1 MRRTER
7 GRRGRARAHA
17 GPLGR
22 RATQALAAALVLLAH
37 AAGAIEALDRVD
49 QALRWQTADGSARV
63 ALSGR
68 LDVETY
74 WIDQRPPGLVFG
86 DDGPFANTRLVLLLD
101 AWLGKHLYAFVQA
114 RADRGFDP
122 RLVPDGDARA
132 DEYLVRWTPLAS
144 PALNLQLGKF
154 ATLVGNW
161 VLRHDSWQNPFVTA
175 PLPYERV
182 TTVSDDAAPD
192 SPAAFRA
199 RRDLADKKRKWLPVV
214 WGPSYAS
221 GASAF
226 GRTDALEYGIEV
238 KNAALGSRPSEWDG
252 TERDWSEPTVSGR
265 IGLRPSP
272 AWAVGVSAST
282 GPYLRHDAERSLRPG
297 DDTADFRET
306 VLAADAR
313 WSWRHLELWS
323 EIFAARFEVPFACR
337 RCTPHSEDADSL
349 AWYVEGRYRVT
360 PSLFAALRWN
370 QQVFADV
377 ESPGGDVAS
386 DRDAWRTDMA
396 LTYRFDRHVQAKLQY
411 AIGRQ
416 TGSVQQGEQLVAAQ
430 LTIRF

>member
-1 MRRTER
+1 MS
-7 GRRGRARAHA
+7 GR
-17 GPLGR
+17 
-22 RATQALAAALVLLAH
+22 LAIIAALLLWSRSAC
-37 AAGAIEALDRVD
+37 AIDALDRVD
-49 QALRWQTADGSARV
+49 QALRWQTADGWARV
-63 ALSGR
+63 ALGGR

-74 WIDQRPPGLVFG
+74 WIDQRPPGLIFG
-86 DDGPFANTRLVLLLD
+86 DDEPFANPRLVLLLD
-101 AWLGKHLYAFVQA
+101 AWLGRHLYAFVQA

-144 PALNLQLGKF
+144 PAINLQVGKF

-192 SPAAFRA
+192 SPRAFLA

-221 GASAF
+221 GLSFF
-226 GRTDALEYGIEV
+226 GHTDVVEYGVEL

-252 TERDWSEPTVSGR
+252 TERGWSEPTVSAR
-265 IGLRPSP
+265 IGLRPSA
-272 AWAVGVSAST
+272 AWAVGMSLSS
-282 GPYLRHDAERSLRPG
+282 GPYLRHAADASLRPS
-297 DDTADFRET
+297 DDTGDFRET

-313 WSWRHLELWS
+313 WSWRHLELWA
-323 EIFAARFEVPFACR
+323 EVFAARFQVPFACR
-337 RCTPHSEDADSL
+337 GCGVHTDDADSL
-349 AWYVEGRYRVT
+349 SYYLEGRYRFT
-360 PSLFAALRWN
+360 PNLFAALRWN
-370 QQVFADV
+370 QQVFDAVDAPRGRDV
-377 ESPGGDVAS
+377 GS

-396 LTYRFDRHVQAKLQY
+396 LTYRFDRHVQAKIQY

-416 TGSVQQGEQLVAAQ
+416 TGSLQQGEQLVAAQ
-430 LTIRF
+430 VTIRF